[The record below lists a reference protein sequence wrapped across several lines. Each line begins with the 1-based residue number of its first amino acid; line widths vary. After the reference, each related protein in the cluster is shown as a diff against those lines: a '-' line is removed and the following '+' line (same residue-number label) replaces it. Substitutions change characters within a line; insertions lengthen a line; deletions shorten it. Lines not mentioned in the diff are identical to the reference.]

1 MAEVD
6 LTGFTRA
13 LRGAR
18 RIGVDTPVWIY
29 HLEDVR
35 PYSDLTLHLFS
46 EAVAGTK
53 ELILSAISLAEILV
67 GPWRKGDS
75 DRAER
80 IEDVLSAIP
89 GVSPADLTWTAAGMG
104 ARIKGQTDL
113 PLPDALIIASALEH
127 QVQLL
132 ITNDTH
138 WGRVKRLPCR
148 VLILDNYLKE
158 QRA

>member
-46 EAVAGTK
+46 EAVAGTE

-67 GPWRKGDS
+67 GPWREGDS

-80 IEDVLSAIP
+80 IEDALRAIP
-89 GVSPADLTWTAAGMG
+89 GVSPADLTSTAASMG
-104 ARIKGQTDL
+104 ARIRGQTDL
-113 PLPDALIIASALEH
+113 PLPDALIIASALAH

-132 ITNDTH
+132 ITNDTE
-138 WGRVKRLPCR
+138 WSRVKRLPCR
-148 VLILDNYLKE
+148 VLILDNYV
-158 QRA
+158 RSS

>member
-6 LTGFTRA
+6 LPAFIRA
-13 LRGAR
+13 VRGAR

-46 EAVAGTK
+46 EAAAGAG
-53 ELILSAISLAEILV
+53 ELVLSVVSLAEILA
-67 GPWRKGDS
+67 GPWRVGDAHRAKG
-75 DRAER
+75 
-80 IEDVLSAIP
+80 IENALKAIP
-89 GVSPADLTWTAAGMG
+89 GVIAADITWPVAGRG
-104 ARIKGQTDL
+104 AQIRAQTQL

-132 ITNDTH
+132 ITNDTD
-138 WGRVKRLPCR
+138 WRRAKQLPCR
-148 VLILDNYLKE
+148 VLILDSYL
-158 QRA
+158 RG